1 MKRGFTI
8 IELLVVI
15 TIITVLASVILPR
28 LGTVRDKGADA
39 LVKTNVSSV
48 SSQAAIVREDNG
60 DYAAVCSDTAVLRA
74 LEVASEKTT
83 GATTN
88 YVCYDESAGW
98 AASVPL
104 AEENLFG
111 TSSGVDY
118 WCIEE
123 GTSAVLRDTQIAVD
137 AITCS

>member
-1 MKRGFTI
+1 MKKGFTI

-15 TIITVLASVILPR
+15 TIISVLASVILPR
-28 LGTVRDKGADA
+28 LGTVREKGADA
-39 LVKTNVSSV
+39 LLKTNVSSV
-48 SSQAAIVREDNG
+48 SSQAAIVREDDG
-60 DYAAVCSDTAVLRA
+60 DYAAVCTDAAVINA

-88 YVCYDESAGW
+88 YVCYDEASGW

-104 AEENLFG
+104 AEENLFDA
-111 TSSGVDY
+111 SSGVDY

-123 GTSAVLRDTQIAVD
+123 GASAVLRDTQIAAD